1 MFKRMVSVGAAMLA
15 ALTSACED
23 GPATV
28 PGGWRSAAVWS
39 SMVHASA
46 QGPLWLE
53 IHGRP
58 FTEISPSL
66 GDKVAAAM
74 TNQLVGRPLTL
85 TIHRDQAPKPEFKV
99 VLAFNPPANA
109 DPRDLC
115 TGSVATAAQPGDKVT
130 VLAAFCDKNGMLAS
144 VQGWVAKVQDADDPR
159 FKRLLAQVVRD
170 LFGTAS

>member
-1 MFKRMVSVGAAMLA
+1 MFKRIVSAGAAVLA

-39 SMVHASA
+39 TMVHASA
-46 QGPLWLE
+46 QGPLWVE

-58 FTEISPSL
+58 FAESQPGF

-85 TIHRDQAPKPEFKV
+85 TAHRDQAAKPEFKV

-115 TGSVATAAQPGDKVT
+115 AGSVATAAQPGDKVT
-130 VLAAFCDKNGMLAS
+130 VLAAFCDKSGLLAS
-144 VQGWVAKVQDADDPR
+144 VQGWVAKVGDVDDPR
-159 FKRLLAQVVRD
+159 FRRLLAQVVRD
-170 LFGTAS
+170 LFGAAS